1 MSTRNKFLGLFVI
14 FFFSYVALHLP
25 LVHAEMSAANFEQ
38 GLRDD
43 ARVFYLMNHI
53 IRIGVF
59 AFLSAVF
66 AGLTLGVMCADT
78 FTLEIIAE
86 SGPMP
91 ICTYAATI
99 LPLRKQGHKTLC
111 TLIISNMLCNVL
123 IVQEFNKMFDASS
136 AANMDSDGLEDPKGG
151 AGVWKFVIST
161 LFIVFFTELVP
172 MSICK
177 SKHSLRVAAA
187 GSVFVRVAMLVTYP
201 IAAPLGKLLDVIVGA
216 TENGQIY
223 DKQELRRL
231 MIIHYERETDVSKMP
246 QTELKLLLAAMDF
259 QESRVADIMT
269 PLDRVTMVEESER
282 ITSDFVERVWMSGRS
297 RIPVLSKDKKVR
309 NILMSKDLMG
319 FRRFSENTTV
329 LDVVQ
334 SKRRVFAVVGEKT
347 TLPAMLKFFQ
357 DTKIHM
363 AVVFAEAEDEEEG
376 GDGAGE
382 VTKTTTTTTTTTT
395 EELAMLDNTQ
405 KKIQT
410 RLSRRDVGLITLE
423 DVVEKMLNDQIY
435 DEYDRYDPVG
445 SDRFSPV
452 HVSSPALQKS
462 TSGNFVYPLRPEPEK
477 PPRVNFYS
485 YFTHPEI
492 NVPLT
497 DAQVWGV
504 AYYLSRAVKAFAM
517 WSPGTIHYLLTECGD
532 QQFNPDLQR
541 SGQMGGSVDNASS
554 EAGFLEDSKSC
565 DTCSGEKHMAL
576 RTNIGH
582 ENLRDE
588 IEEQYILYKRGIPSE
603 YFTLVLGG
611 QIDLLVGCDCFHSTL
626 RSFEFIGEDAL
637 FLPFYIPD
645 CTAVVQRPARVYR
658 IHKSAYERIYS
669 AITDLAEQSANTR
682 YISNASSQSPYSHL
696 TSAGGT
702 GGGVAKRGSQSG
714 RRTMTEESDALLSY
728 KPPGTGSYGT
738 LESFDRN
745 LV

>member
-1 MSTRNKFLGLFVI
+1 MMTRQTFLGLFVT
-14 FFFSYVALHLP
+14 FFSLFVALYSSR
-25 LVHAEMSAANFEQ
+25 VHAEISAADFEH
-38 GLRDD
+38 GFRDD
-43 ARVFYLMNHI
+43 AKVFYVMNHI
-53 IRIGVF
+53 IRIGIF

-123 IVQEFNKMFDASS
+123 IVQEFNKMFDAS
-136 AANMDSDGLEDPKGG
+136 AAGGINTDTMEDPKGG
-151 AGVWKFVIST
+151 AGIWKFVVST
-161 LFIVFFTELVP
+161 LFIVFFTELIP

-201 IAAPLGKLLDVIVGA
+201 IAAPLGKILDVIVGA

-269 PLDRVTMVEESER
+269 PLDRVTMVEEHEL
-282 ITSDFVERVWMSGRS
+282 ITADFVERVWMSGRS

-363 AVVFAEAEDEEEG
+363 AVVFAEDDGEEG
-376 GDGAGE
+376 TAGA
-382 VTKTTTTTTTTTT
+382 TA
-395 EELAMLDNTQ
+395 EELAAGDAQ
-405 KKIQT
+405 KRIQE
-410 RLSRRDVGLITLE
+410 RAGRRDVGLITLE

-435 DEYDRYDPVG
+435 DEYDRYDPVAAVG
-445 SDRFSPV
+445 TDKFSPV
-452 HVSSPALQKS
+452 HSSPPALTRS
-462 TSGNFVYPLRPEPEK
+462 TSTMFAYQLGPEPEK

-485 YFTHPEI
+485 YFTHPEA

-497 DAQVWGV
+497 DAQVWGA

-517 WSPGTIHYLLTECGD
+517 WSPATIHYLLSECKD
-532 QQFNPDLQR
+532 QQFNPVVRKPSQI
-541 SGQMGGSVDNASS
+541 SGSIDNASS
-554 EAGFLEDSKSC
+554 EGGFLDDTKGC

-582 ENLRDE
+582 ENLREE
-588 IEEQYILYKRGIPSE
+588 IDEQYILYKRGIPSE

-626 RSFEFIGEDAL
+626 RSFEFMGEDAL

-658 IHKSAYERIYS
+658 IHKNAYERIFN
-669 AITDLAEQSANTR
+669 AITDQAEQSANTR
-682 YISNASSQSPYSHL
+682 YISNGSSGKPSSYYSGV
-696 TSAGGT
+696 SAP
-702 GGGVAKRGSQSG
+702 KRGSPSGGAG
-714 RRTMTEESDALLSY
+714 RRTLTSESDGLLAPQPNS
-728 KPPGTGSYGT
+728 TGSYGT
-738 LESFDRN
+738 LEGFDRS